1 MEFQLNTLDKSILNL
16 DRHLAESAFRNIDI
30 LVGNVSIGSF
40 RQTYANGY
48 IFGKVKRYQ
57 FQQATTNCI
66 SRKNISMNLYRDKS
80 PLIPDLHSISRLV
93 SPMVTLEILP

>member
-1 MEFQLNTLDKSILNL
+1 MGLLNIFPLMEFQLNTLDKSILNL
-16 DRHLAESAFRNIDI
+16 DRLLAESAFRNIDI

-57 FQQATTNCI
+57 FQQAIQRPII
-66 SRKNISMNLYRDKS
+66 S
-80 PLIPDLHSISRLV
+80 
-93 SPMVTLEILP
+93 LEKTFQ

>member
-30 LVGNVSIGSF
+30 LVGNVSIGFF

-48 IFGKVKRYQ
+48 IFGKVKGYQ
-57 FQQATTNCI
+57 LQQAIQPSIVSLEKTFQRILTMTNLHLFWICI
-66 SRKNISMNLYRDKS
+66 QLADSS
-80 PLIPDLHSISRLV
+80 
-93 SPMVTLEILP
+93 LPW